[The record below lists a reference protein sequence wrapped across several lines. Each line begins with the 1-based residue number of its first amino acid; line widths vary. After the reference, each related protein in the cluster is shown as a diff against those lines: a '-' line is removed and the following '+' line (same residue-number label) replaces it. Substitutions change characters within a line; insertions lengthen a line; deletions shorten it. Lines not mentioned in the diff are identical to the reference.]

1 MKKLISPGRL
11 LFLALI
17 MAAVLTTFFVTLYK
31 LQIVEGNENYENSIN
46 SITSTETVIAARGNM
61 MDRYGRLLVSNRNCN
76 NLLIDENELFYSG
89 LDNDVINADILEMC
103 RIIEANGDTYNDDLP
118 ITKNTPWEFTSM
130 SATQRLVL
138 NAWLKANGLKQD
150 ASAVEVMA
158 MMRTRYKIDG
168 NYSAEEMRII
178 ASIRYAINSRYN
190 INTSGYIFAQDV
202 NINTITSLMESD
214 LPGFDVQVGYIREYN
229 TSYAPHILGYTGLM
243 NDAETEK
250 YVELG
255 YPLDATVGKAG
266 AEAAFES
273 YLHGVDGEAEITRT
287 KDGVVTSTVYTKPP
301 QPGNNIYLT
310 IDIELQGAAESAL
323 ASYIENANSETERA
337 NAIARATGEL
347 DKIRQ
352 LITGGAMVA
361 INVKNGEP
369 MAMASYP
376 TYNLET
382 FLDDY
387 TALNEDPNRPMLNR
401 ALQGLYSPGSTWKP
415 VMALAA
421 LTEGYIDGET
431 EITCTGR
438 FDKYIDAGYAP
449 GCTASHGTLTV
460 DRALTVSCNYFFF
473 SVGDTITIK
482 NIDKYA
488 ALMGLG
494 EPTGIELYEEK
505 GRVSSPEYKKER
517 FGTDRQASWFAAD
530 TLLASIGQ
538 GLTGVTPIQLARYC
552 AGLASSGTTWS
563 CSMLKSA
570 SSYDY
575 SESVYEREP
584 EALNQVEAPQF
595 AWDLI
600 HQGMRGAVTSGTARL
615 EFFGFPY
622 EVAAKTGTT
631 ETGTATND
639 AFFICYAPY
648 EDPEI
653 AVAVAI
659 ENGARGANLGYMA
672 RELLQYYFDFK
683 QSTLNTENELTL
695 LQ

>member
-1 MKKLISPGRL
+1 
-11 LFLALI
+11 
-17 MAAVLTTFFVTLYK
+17 
-31 LQIVEGNENYENSIN
+31 
-46 SITSTETVIAARGNM
+46 
-61 MDRYGRLLVSNRNCN
+61 
-76 NLLIDENELFYSG
+76 
-89 LDNDVINADILEMC
+89 
-103 RIIEANGDTYNDDLP
+103 
-118 ITKNTPWEFTSM
+118 
-130 SATQRLVL
+130 
-138 NAWLKANGLKQD
+138 
-150 ASAVEVMA
+150 
-158 MMRTRYKIDG
+158 
-168 NYSAEEMRII
+168 
-178 ASIRYAINSRYN
+178 
-190 INTSGYIFAQDV
+190 
-202 NINTITSLMESD
+202 
-214 LPGFDVQVGYIREYN
+214 
-229 TSYAPHILGYTGLM
+229 M

-672 RELLQYYFDFK
+672 RELLHPEYGERADPFAVRTRRRVCGETICVPRQEV
-683 QSTLNTENELTL
+683 TNEHRIDGT
-695 LQ
+695 